1 MLCRYYHTGFVFRF
15 APENF
20 TERHAAAFMPFG
32 VGNRLCIGNRLA
44 LLEMKVTVA
53 VVLKQFSIEKTS
65 ATPVSEYLYY
75 LNVVV
80 CGSEVL
86 VLSQHITCVNKLLH
100 LVRILL

>member
-1 MLCRYYHTGFVFRF
+1 MLCGYYHSGFFCRF

-80 CGSEVL
+80 RGSQVL
-86 VLSQHITCVNKLLH
+86 KPLY
-100 LVRILL
+100 

>member
-1 MLCRYYHTGFVFRF
+1 MLCRFYHSGFFCRF

-86 VLSQHITCVNKLLH
+86 VSQDITCVNKLFRL
-100 LVRILL
+100 LRILL